1 MIVIFRIN
9 NKYPYSAM
17 NRLERIKQK
26 DLEKEC
32 VFSAS
37 RSSGPG
43 GQNVNKVNSQ
53 ISLRF
58 DVKHSEMLDEEEKNI
73 IFHKLGSRISGEGI
87 LIINAQTHRS
97 QLQNKEEAIAKFN
110 QLIEKAF
117 LFKKIRKASKPSK
130 AAVKKRLENKRQ
142 QAEKKKWR

>member
-1 MIVIFRIN
+1 
-9 NKYPYSAM
+9 M

-26 DLEKEC
+26 NLDREC

-58 DVKHSEMLDEEEKNI
+58 DVKNSELLDEEEKEI
-73 IFHKLGSRISGEGI
+73 IFQKLGPKISGDGI
-87 LIINAQTHRS
+87 LIINAQNHRS

-117 LFKKIRKASKPSK
+117 IFKKIRKASKPSK
-130 AAVKKRLENKRQ
+130 AAIKQRLENKRQ
-142 QAEKKKWR
+142 HAEKKKWRQKL

>member
-1 MIVIFRIN
+1 
-9 NKYPYSAM
+9 M
-17 NRLERIKQK
+17 NQLERIKQK

-58 DVKHSEMLDEEEKNI
+58 DVKHSVLLDEEEKNI
-73 IFHKLGSRISGEGI
+73 IFRKLGSRISGEGI
-87 LIINAQTHRS
+87 LILNAQSHRS

-110 QLIEKAF
+110 QLIATAF
-117 LFKKIRKASKPSK
+117 SFKKIRKASRPSK
-130 AAVKKRLENKRQ
+130 AAIKKRLENKRQ
-142 QAEKKKWR
+142 QAEKKKWRQKP